1 MTRKY
6 LSSILIA
13 VVGVILFM
21 LTGLLDLPVTRDLFY
36 DPNKNFA
43 LFMEQSIFSGQVIGG
58 SDFGVFLIIYSL
70 ILWLYYRYHHRKNQL
85 ISGNFIAKYKFI
97 FISGLMSTVV
107 SVHSLKLLISRARPN
122 LYFRELM
129 FARENHHDYWLPGI
143 EGIFGPKGYSWNSLP
158 SGHSSTSAIFI
169 TIAYVLSSNSKSS
182 KILPAFVFLSV
193 LLYTMLMGVARSMSG
208 MHWLSDSVASF
219 FIVWAVTDAV
229 WKKFRSNIVS

>member
-1 MTRKY
+1 M
-6 LSSILIA
+6 I
-13 VVGVILFM
+13 
-21 LTGLLDLPVTRDLFY
+21 TGLLDLPVTLDLFY

-43 LFMEQSIFSGQVIGG
+43 LFMEQSVFSGQMIGG

-70 ILWLYYRYHHRKNQL
+70 VTWLYYRYKRSNNQMT
-85 ISGNFIAKYKFI
+85 SSNFLEKYRFI
-97 FISGLMSTVV
+97 VVTGVLSTVLA
-107 SVHSLKLLISRARPN
+107 VHSLKLLISRARPN

-129 FARENHHDYWLPGI
+129 NAPEYSHDYWLPGI

-169 TIAYVLSSNSKSS
+169 TMAYLLSSNSKSS

-219 FIVWAVTDAV
+219 FIVWTVTDAV
-229 WKKFRSNIVS
+229 WRKFRSNIVS